1 VGANMIIL
9 TIGTSNWD
17 SLLQLIGVSILFIFI
32 LAITYF
38 TTKFVGGTKLNQVK
52 NSNFQVIETYKLT
65 QNKYLQIIKIGSR
78 YFVIAIGKDNIQNI
92 AELDE
97 KDILIGDSLKPS
109 MKFSDVIS
117 MISNKKEKKQNDDQ
131 EDDHK

>member
-1 VGANMIIL
+1 MIIL
-9 TIGTSNWD
+9 TVGTSNWD

-38 TTKFVGGTKLNQVK
+38 TTKFVGGTKFNQLK
-52 NSNFQVIETYKLT
+52 HSNFQVIETYKVS

-78 YFVIAIGKDNIQNI
+78 YFVIAINKDNIQTI
-92 AELDE
+92 TELDE
-97 KDILIGDSLKPS
+97 NDIMLREPLKQS
-109 MKFSDVIS
+109 IKFSEVIS
-117 MISNKKEKKQNDDQ
+117 QITNRQKEKKQNDDQ